1 MQLAAAMTRPTR
13 LSDLLVPFV
22 VVAALAY
29 LLLQAA
35 YESLPPFRWFTVVPI
50 AALGLIEFVL
60 AGRVRG
66 AVRHRPGARPV
77 TALAVARAVALG
89 KASALVGAA
98 VLGAELALVSY
109 VLPDAG
115 RTTAAGHDLRV
126 GLVLL
131 AATMLLLAAGLVLER
146 AGVDPSHR

>member
-1 MQLAAAMTRPTR
+1 MNRRTRP
-13 LSDLLVPFV
+13 SDLVIPFLVAGV
-22 VVAALAY
+22 LTY

-35 YESLPPFRWFTVVPI
+35 YDSLPPFQWFTAVPI
-50 AALGLIEFVL
+50 GALAVIEFIV
-60 AGRVRG
+60 ANRVRG
-66 AVRHRPGARPV
+66 AVRHRPQARPM

-89 KASALVGAA
+89 KASALVGA
-98 VLGAELALVSY
+98 VLAGAELALVSY

-131 AATMLLLAAGLVLER
+131 AVTGLLLAAGLTLER
-146 AGVDPSHR
+146 AGVDPAHG

>member
-1 MQLAAAMTRPTR
+1 MNRRTRP
-13 LSDLLVPFV
+13 SDLLIPFLV
-22 VVAALAY
+22 VGVLSY

-35 YESLPPFRWFTVVPI
+35 YDSLPPFRWFTAVPI
-50 AALGLIEFVL
+50 GALALIELVL
-60 AGRVRG
+60 ANRVRG
-66 AVRHRPGARPV
+66 AVRHRPQARPM

-98 VLGAELALVSY
+98 IAGAAFALMSY

-115 RTTAAGHDLRV
+115 RTAAAGHDLRV

-131 AATMLLLAAGLVLER
+131 VVTVLLLAAGLVLER
-146 AGVDPSHR
+146 AGVDPAHR

>member
-1 MQLAAAMTRPTR
+1 MTRRTK
-13 LSDLLVPFV
+13 LSDLIIPFV
-22 VVAALAY
+22 VVAALGY

-50 AALGLIEFVL
+50 AALAVVEFVL

-66 AVRHRPGARPV
+66 AIRHRPNARPV

-89 KASALVGAA
+89 KASALVAAVVAGAA
-98 VLGAELALVSY
+98 LALVAY

-126 GLVLL
+126 GLALIAASVLL
-131 AATMLLLAAGLVLER
+131 LGAGLMLER
-146 AGVDPSHR
+146 AGIDPGHG

>member
-1 MQLAAAMTRPTR
+1 MNRRMKP
-13 LSDLLVPFV
+13 SDLVIPFV
-22 VVAALAY
+22 VVAALCY
-29 LLLQAA
+29 LLLQVA
-35 YESLPPFRWFTVVPI
+35 YESLPPFQWFTVVPI
-50 AALGLIEFVL
+50 AALALVEFVL

-66 AVRHRPGARPV
+66 AVRHRPNAKPV

-98 VLGAELALVSY
+98 VAGAELALVSY
-109 VLPDAG
+109 VFPDAG

-131 AATMLLLAAGLVLER
+131 VATVLLLLAGLVLER
-146 AGVDPSHR
+146 AGIDPSHH

>member
-1 MQLAAAMTRPTR
+1 MNHRTRP
-13 LSDLLVPFV
+13 SDLLIPFLV
-22 VVAALAY
+22 FGVLGY
-29 LLLQAA
+29 LLLQAV
-35 YESLPPFRWFTVVPI
+35 YGSLPPFQWFTAVPI
-50 AALGLIEFVL
+50 AALALTEWVV

-66 AVRHRPGARPV
+66 AVRHRPDARPM

-98 VLGAELALVSY
+98 LAGAELALVSY

-115 RTTAAGHDLRV
+115 RTTAARHDLQV

-131 AATMLLLAAGLVLER
+131 AVTVLLLGAGLLVER
-146 AGVDPSHR
+146 AGIDPGHS